1 MIRFLKVTFN
11 SAVAEA
17 QPLSEVPLGASALI
31 RRVGCARATARRLM
45 EMGLLPGTR
54 VEVRRVAPLGDPIE
68 LRLRGYA
75 LCIRRA
81 EAADIEVEQVTL
93 PEVRAALEESR
104 A

>member
-1 MIRFLKVTFN
+1 MTFN
-11 SAVAEA
+11 SAAAEPR
-17 QPLSEVPLGASALI
+17 PLSEVPLGASALI

-81 EAADIEVEQVTL
+81 EAADIEVERV
-93 PEVRAALEESR
+93 EVPAVSAALEESR

>member
-1 MIRFLKVTFN
+1 MTFN
-11 SAVAEA
+11 STVAEP
-17 QPLSEVPLGASALI
+17 QPLSDVPLGASALI

-81 EAADIEVEQVTL
+81 EAADIEVEQITL

>member
-1 MIRFLKVTFN
+1 MT
-11 SAVAEA
+11 SANDPQTLRELPV
-17 QPLSEVPLGASALI
+17 GATALI

-81 EAADIEVEQVTL
+81 EAAAIEVDEIAL
-93 PEVRAALEESR
+93 PSLQAALEESH